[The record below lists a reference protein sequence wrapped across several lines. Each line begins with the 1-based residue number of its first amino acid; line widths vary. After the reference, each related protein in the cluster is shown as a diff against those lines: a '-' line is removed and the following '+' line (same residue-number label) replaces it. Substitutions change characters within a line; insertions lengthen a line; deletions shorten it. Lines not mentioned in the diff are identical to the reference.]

1 MYGAWHPATPHV
13 CKRGSSTK
21 ISIAPGVA
29 YPAPQTPSCLL
40 PEADTRHGQFDLHSS
55 TGLPRAPNS
64 SNLPIPTTNHNEG
77 KLTGGCGAADA
88 ESLNSEGRK
97 QSINHPFTRTAPL
110 VSGDQHRSLRQTN
123 TTTPM
128 QHIKQYT
135 RAMTDCKD
143 FERSHSFFLM
153 PTRGLS
159 VTSFRMHAQK
169 TLRRSTL
176 QPAALINPTI
186 ASAVTLHHPRA
197 RSLRH
202 SCRGSSHSFVSQCSR
217 SQSPNGARSRCG
229 VMVRIRVVLLPDE
242 IIHTRI
248 CRISY
253 HLQKVNRFHNIYIL
267 IQMCDMRDA
276 WRELP
281 ASVRCARLRKACL
294 AVGRC
299 DVTPDDHI
307 LVILVLF
314 AVALAASACPHFSV
328 QDAAVFC
335 RVRPR
340 CCCLT
345 AGAANWL
352 RF

>member
-143 FERSHSFFLM
+143 TKLKLDPQTQRDEKLEF
-153 PTRGLS
+153 
-159 VTSFRMHAQK
+159 Q
-169 TLRRSTL
+169 STWW
-176 QPAALINPTI
+176 NP
-186 ASAVTLHHPRA
+186 
-197 RSLRH
+197 
-202 SCRGSSHSFVSQCSR
+202 
-217 SQSPNGARSRCG
+217 
-229 VMVRIRVVLLPDE
+229 
-242 IIHTRI
+242 
-248 CRISY
+248 
-253 HLQKVNRFHNIYIL
+253 
-267 IQMCDMRDA
+267 
-276 WRELP
+276 
-281 ASVRCARLRKACL
+281 
-294 AVGRC
+294 
-299 DVTPDDHI
+299 
-307 LVILVLF
+307 
-314 AVALAASACPHFSV
+314 
-328 QDAAVFC
+328 
-335 RVRPR
+335 
-340 CCCLT
+340 
-345 AGAANWL
+345 
-352 RF
+352 